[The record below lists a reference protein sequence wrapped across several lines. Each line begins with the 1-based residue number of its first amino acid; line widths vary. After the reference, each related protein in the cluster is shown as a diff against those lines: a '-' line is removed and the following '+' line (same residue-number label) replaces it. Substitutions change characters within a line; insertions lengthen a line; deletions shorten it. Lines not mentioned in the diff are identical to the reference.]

1 MQRRMTEKEKA
12 FWARYAE
19 VLYRRKIVGKNAE
32 WHVLRAQEYIE
43 QLDGKRLRTISSEEM
58 DQHLDVIGRNGDLS
72 PWQQSQIT
80 SALEVLFQ
88 ELVRSSWV
96 DSYDWRGRIDGFRE
110 LEASHPTLAR
120 ESGRTVSRKPQKKE
134 ELPPETMQQIERLRD
149 VIRIR
154 AMSIRTERTYI
165 EWAQRFAAF
174 CDGVFPAEQPGRVRD
189 FLEYLALERQVAP
202 ATQAQALNA
211 LVFLYGQALE
221 IELGDISGYKRP
233 TRKRRLPVVLTRA
246 ETALLLQ
253 QLQGPQR
260 IMAILLYGAGLR
272 LMECVRLRVKDV
284 DFGLRYITVI
294 DGKGGKD
301 RRVALPEKLIPDLKE
316 HLEKVKSLHLADL
329 AAGCGAVYLPQ
340 TIANKYPNA
349 AREWKW
355 KYVFPSSRI
364 STDPR
369 GGARRR
375 HHIHENNLQK
385 AIKTATERSGINKRV
400 TCHTLRHSYATHMLA
415 DGADIRTVQ
424 ELLGHA
430 DVSTTMI
437 YTHVLNRDGV
447 KARSPFD
454 TL

>member
-1 MQRRMTEKEKA
+1 MQRRMTEKEKT
-12 FWARYAE
+12 FWAHYADA
-19 VLYRRKIVGKNAE
+19 LYRRNIVEKNAE

-43 QLDGKRLRTISSEEM
+43 GLDGKRVRSISSEEM
-58 DQHLDVIGRNGDLS
+58 DQHLDVIGRNDALS
-72 PWQQSQIT
+72 PGQQSQIT

-88 ELVRSSWV
+88 ELVGSSWV
-96 DSYDWRGRIDGFRE
+96 DLYDWRGRIDGFRE
-110 LEASHPTLAR
+110 LGASHPTLAR
-120 ESGRTVSRKPQKKE
+120 EAKRTVSEKRENKKQ
-134 ELPPETMQQIERLRD
+134 LPPETMQQIERLRD
-149 VIRIR
+149 VTRIR
-154 AMSIRTERTYI
+154 AMSIRTERTYV

-174 CDGVFPAEQPGRVRD
+174 CDGAFPSDGGRVRD
-189 FLEYLALERQVAP
+189 FLEYLALERHVAP

-211 LVFLYGQALE
+211 LVFLYGQALK

-233 TRKRRLPVVLTRA
+233 QRKRRLPVVLTRA

-253 QLQGPQR
+253 QLLGPQR

-272 LMECVRLRVKDV
+272 LMECVRLRVKDI
-284 DFGLRYITVI
+284 DFGLQYIMVI

-301 RRVALPEKLIPDLKE
+301 RRVALPEKIIPDLKE
-316 HLEKVKSLHLADL
+316 HLGKVKALHLADL

-340 TIANKYPNA
+340 PIANKYPNA

-400 TCHTLRHSYATHMLA
+400 TCHTLRHSFATHMLA
-415 DGADIRTVQ
+415 EGADIRTVQ

-437 YTHVLNRDGV
+437 YTHVLNRNGV